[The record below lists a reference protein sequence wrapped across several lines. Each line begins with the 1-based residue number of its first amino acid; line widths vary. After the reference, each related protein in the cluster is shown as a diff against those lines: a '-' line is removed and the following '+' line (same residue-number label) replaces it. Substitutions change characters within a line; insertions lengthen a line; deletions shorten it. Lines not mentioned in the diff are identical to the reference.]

1 MNTADLRDQLTVAL
15 APYPKA
21 KIVDGAD
28 EVSIF
33 AE

>member
-15 APYPKA
+15 APYPNA
-21 KIVDGAD
+21 KIVDGSD